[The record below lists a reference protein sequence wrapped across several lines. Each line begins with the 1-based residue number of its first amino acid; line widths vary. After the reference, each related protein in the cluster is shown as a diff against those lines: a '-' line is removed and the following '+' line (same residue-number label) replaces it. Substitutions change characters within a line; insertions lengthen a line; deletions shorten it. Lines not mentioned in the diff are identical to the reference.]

1 MTRILHTGDFR
12 ACQDHLD
19 HPLLRPPAPRID
31 LLYLDTTYCRPQYR
45 FPDQQLTIQ
54 SAVQTGQRVVCRRQL
69 ASDKGLR
76 WLVDE
81 IRNSRKKKSKLD
93 KGQKT
98 LMQWLFK
105 KDFKENTAP
114 AIEPEPM
121 MPFSV
126 ELVRQ
131 SRILF
136 VVGTYLIGKERVFQ
150 SRVKEDVSVV

>member
-1 MTRILHTGDFR
+1 
-12 ACQDHLD
+12 
-19 HPLLRPPAPRID
+19 
-31 LLYLDTTYCRPQYR
+31 
-45 FPDQQLTIQ
+45 
-54 SAVQTGQRVVCRRQL
+54 
-69 ASDKGLR
+69 
-76 WLVDE
+76 LVDE